1 MDVSYWQR
9 LADGSWPRLWK
20 GLTEPMVELNGLL
33 LGGGGYAAGRL
44 VEMAVRW
51 GWAAARGAAVR
62 WVRRVVSERDGDV
75 RPPASRQK
83 GRRRSGKSWRRG

>member
-1 MDVSYWQR
+1 
-9 LADGSWPRLWK
+9 
-20 GLTEPMVELNGLL
+20 MVELNGLL

-51 GWAAARGAAVR
+51 GCAAARGAAVR

-75 RPPASRQK
+75 RPPAS
-83 GRRRSGKSWRRG
+83 